1 MTFAFIT
8 LLAFLIDIAL
18 GWPAVLYGHIK
29 HPVVWIGAQIS
40 WFENRLNRGSTH
52 QRRFNGMMCTLM
64 VVGSFALPAAILQW
78 ALLPSGILGMVLLGV
93 LIWPFI
99 ATRSMYDHVLA
110 VWKPLASGDLAAA
123 RRAVA
128 MIVGRDPATLDPAG
142 VARAALESLA
152 ENTSDGIVAPV
163 FWAALLGLP
172 GIVAYKAINTLDS
185 MIGHHTEKY
194 EDFGKFAARLDDLV
208 NWIPARLTGALFALA
223 AGPTM
228 GKSFRIILRDAKS
241 HRSPNAGW
249 PESAMAGAL
258 NCRLSGPRAYGK
270 DITNEPWL
278 NGSAPDPNFKTVE
291 RGLQVFQRAMAL
303 LGLVLILLLLL

>member
-1 MTFAFIT
+1 MIFAFIT

-18 GWPAVLYGHIK
+18 GWPAAIYRHIK
-29 HPVVWIGAQIS
+29 HPVVWIGALIT
-40 WFENRLNRGSTH
+40 WFETRLNRGPAH
-52 QRRFNGMMCTLM
+52 QKRFNGMMCTLM
-64 VVGSFALPAAILQW
+64 VVGSFALPAAVLQW
-78 ALLPSGILGMVLLGV
+78 ALMPSGILGMIILGV

-110 VWKPLASGDLAAA
+110 VWQPLAARDLLGA

-128 MIVGRDPATLDPAG
+128 MIVGRDPAQLDHAG

-172 GIVAYKAINTLDS
+172 GIVGYKAINTLDS
-185 MIGHHTEKY
+185 MIGHHNDQY
-194 EDFGKFAARLDDLV
+194 EDFGKFAARLDDVV
-208 NWIPARLTGALFALA
+208 NWIPARLTGGLFALA

-228 GKSFRIILRDAKS
+228 GRAFAIMWRDAKS

-258 NCRLSGPRAYGK
+258 ACRLSGPRVYGTHK
-270 DITNEPWL
+270 STEPWL
-278 NGSAPDPNFKTVE
+278 NGGASDPTPDTLAE
-291 RGLQVFQRAMAL
+291 GLRLFQRAMAL
-303 LGLVLILLLLL
+303 LGLVLIAGLLL